1 MFVEAF
7 AGSSGGGSLN
17 IGYDYIKNIVDS
29 NTHSYDLVP
38 VVSSGTTR
46 CTLNGG
52 GVYVDSSNKLV
63 YMYADFTSLVT
74 VTPQSYTSLLNF
86 SPTGTTILPCSSVST
101 NAPTK
106 VLVTEETDGTAA
118 FNLYIYSSSVQVGA
132 GSKINSGERSKIWG
146 IYSLNSIT

>member
-1 MFVEAF
+1 MLQEVQVVN
-7 AGSSGGGSLN
+7 GGGSLN
-17 IGYDYIKNIVDS
+17 IGYNYVKNIVDS
-29 NTHSYDLVP
+29 NTHTYDLIVY
-38 VVSSGTTR
+38 SSR

-63 YMYADFTSLVT
+63 YMYADIESLT
-74 VTPQSYTSLLNF
+74 TMTPQSYVTMLTF
-86 SPTGTTILPCSSVST
+86 SPTGTTIAPCSSVST

-118 FNLYIYSSSVQVGA
+118 FNLYISSGNITVGA
-132 GSKINSGERSKIWG
+132 GSKINSGEKSKIWG